1 MIRNIKAM
9 VNGNKFEL
17 KKLTVD
23 ESRSDETTCFE
34 AEAWLNGEYLGT
46 TWNDGNGGPT
56 FYPVHEHMEGEIEL
70 LESELSK
77 YHKTVKYGEK
87 EYTLTY
93 DIELLIDC
101 MVAEAYYRNQRVF
114 FVKTAE

>member
-23 ESRSDETTCFE
+23 ESRSDETTCFS
-34 AEAWLNGEYLGT
+34 AEAWLNGEYLGP
-46 TWNDGNGGPT
+46 TWNEGNGCPT
-56 FYPVHEHMEGEIEL
+56 FYPIHKQIEL

-77 YHKTVKYGEK
+77 YHKTVKYGDK
-87 EYTLTY
+87 EHTLTY

-114 FVKTAE
+114 FVKEA